1 MRKFS
6 FVFRFSTDEFPAFS
20 ALWRMLR
27 KSMPP
32 LMATLHFLMGCSGS
46 APAYAAEKPQL
57 QETPKQEAQPPESH
71 PSEPQIA
78 LNGHETAIK
87 HFRRGIYAG
96 AEVSAGLCFSGKD
109 EAFFSGR
116 RTGHSDYA
124 FALWGGYRALPQ
136 FAIALGFEGSN
147 SVSTGTTSVPIFL
160 RIRSDFLD
168 RRVSPFVQ
176 IDAGYAFQFAPSR
189 QGAEDLKLNREP
201 FPEKFRGFASAEEY
215 LNAHIADYL
224 NQFAGL
230 PQDEL
235 DRIAAEER
243 SREWQRLCNFPNG
256 KRHYLPREAF
266 DSYGSFSKDGFFGCV
281 TIGAGFGVGK
291 EQGRVSLGISAG
303 LAQYSGTVSLR
314 TRSGKFL
321 GFSVPAHL
329 PDGTPVLTERTS
341 LADNR
346 LRAELRIRLSYDF

>member
-1 MRKFS
+1 MRDFS
-6 FVFRFSTDEFPAFS
+6 FSFRCDFDEFTRFS
-20 ALWRMLR
+20 ALGRLLR
-27 KSMPP
+27 KSVPP

-46 APAYAAEKPQL
+46 APAYAAQKPQL
-57 QETPKQEAQPPESH
+57 PEAHPQERQIDIDKQETARS
-71 PSEPQIA
+71 
-78 LNGHETAIK
+78 

-96 AEVSAGLCFSGKD
+96 AEVSAGLCFALKD
-109 EAFFSGR
+109 ETFFRGK
-116 RTGHSDYA
+116 TAGHPDYA

-147 SVSTGTTSVPIFL
+147 SVSTGTTSVPVFL

-189 QGAEDLKLNREP
+189 RGAEDLKLNKDP
-201 FPEKFRGFASAEEY
+201 FPEKFRGFASADEY

-224 NQFAGL
+224 DRFAGL
-230 PQDEL
+230 PQEEL

-243 SREWQRLCNFPNG
+243 SREWQRLCSFSNG
-256 KRHYLPREAF
+256 RRHYLPWETY
-266 DSYGSFSKDGFFGCV
+266 DTYGCFSKDGFFGSI
-281 TIGAGFGVGK
+281 TLGAGFEVGK
-291 EQGRVSLGISAG
+291 DKGRVSLGISAG

-314 TRSGKFL
+314 TQSGKFL
-321 GFSVPAHL
+321 SFSAPTLL
-329 PDGTPVLTERTS
+329 PDGTPVLTEHTS

>member
-6 FVFRFSTDEFPAFS
+6 FVFRLSPEKLPAVS
-20 ALWRMLR
+20 ALREMLR
-27 KSMPP
+27 KTVPP

-46 APAYAAEKPQL
+46 APAYAAPKPQ
-57 QETPKQEAQPPESH
+57 QNEKQFV
-71 PSEPQIA
+71 
-78 LNGHETAIK
+78 LNEKKAV

-96 AEVSAGLCFSGKD
+96 AEVSAGLCLAGRD
-109 EAFFSGR
+109 EAFFRGR
-116 RTGHSDYA
+116 RAGHPDYA
-124 FALWGGYRALPQ
+124 FAIWGGWRALPQ
-136 FAIALGFEGSN
+136 FAMAIGFEGSN
-147 SVSTGTTSVPIFL
+147 SVSTGTTSVPVFL
-160 RIRSDFLD
+160 RLHSDFLD

-189 QGAEDLKLNREP
+189 RGAEDLRLNREP
-201 FPEKFRGFASAEEY
+201 FPDKYKGFASADEY

-224 NQFAGL
+224 DRFAGL
-230 PQDEL
+230 PQEEL

-243 SREWQRLCNFPNG
+243 SREWQRLCCFPNG
-256 KRHYLPREAF
+256 ERHYLPWEAY
-266 DSYGSFSKDGFFGCV
+266 DTYGCFSKDGFFGCI
-281 TIGAGFGVGK
+281 TLGAGFGVGK
-291 EQGRVSLGISAG
+291 EKGRLSLGISAA

-314 TRSGKFL
+314 TQNGKFL
-321 GFSVPAHL
+321 GFSVPAML

>member
-6 FVFRFSTDEFPAFS
+6 FVFRLSPEELPAFS
-20 ALWRMLR
+20 TLGRLLR
-27 KSMPP
+27 KSVPP
-32 LMATLHFLMGCSGS
+32 LMTTLHFLMGCSGS

-57 QETPKQEAQPPESH
+57 QEEHKQEAQPLES
-71 PSEPQIA
+71 QIA
-78 LNGHETAIK
+78 INDHKTATK

-96 AEVSAGLCFSGKD
+96 AEVAAGLCFAGKD
-109 EAFFSGR
+109 EAFFNGR
-116 RTGHSDYA
+116 RAGHPDYA
-124 FALWGGYRALPQ
+124 FALWSGYRVLPQ

-147 SVSTGTTSVPIFL
+147 SMSTGTTSVPVFL

-189 QGAEDLKLNREP
+189 RGADDLKLNREP
-201 FPEKFRGFASAEEY
+201 FPEKFHGFASADEY

-224 NQFAGL
+224 NQFSGL

-235 DRIAAEER
+235 DRLAAEER
-243 SREWQRLCNFPNG
+243 SREWQRLCSFPNG
-256 KRHYLPREAF
+256 RRHYLPWEAY
-266 DSYGSFSKDGFFGCV
+266 DAHGCFSKDGFFGCI
-281 TIGAGFGVGK
+281 TLGAGFGVGK
-291 EQGRVSLGISAG
+291 EKGRVSLGVSAG

-314 TRSGKFL
+314 TQSGKFL
-321 GFSVPAHL
+321 DFSVPALL
-329 PDGTPVLTERTS
+329 PDGTPVLTEHTS
-341 LADNR
+341 LADNS